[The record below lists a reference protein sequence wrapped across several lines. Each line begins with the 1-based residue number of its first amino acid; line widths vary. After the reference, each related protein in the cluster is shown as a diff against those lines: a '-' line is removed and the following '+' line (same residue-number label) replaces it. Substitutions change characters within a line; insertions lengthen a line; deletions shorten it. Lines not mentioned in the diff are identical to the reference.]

1 MHWGGGG
8 GGERD
13 LKEKSKEKRGKI
25 EKIIIYLFKKGK
37 RRGKKGSMKSKALS
51 PNSLGMDPMKKSS
64 PPHYQNVYRN
74 KM

>member
-1 MHWGGGG
+1 M
-8 GGERD
+8 
-13 LKEKSKEKRGKI
+13 
-25 EKIIIYLFKKGK
+25 FKKGK

-74 KM
+74 KMSKNKKQKLNKNREREEEEGEREQERQ